1 MYVRLS
7 AALAALLSIPNV
19 AAAQASLRVEPLRVV
34 VSAPSQASA
43 ITLQNTS
50 AEKVSVQIR
59 VFEWSQAN
67 GKDTLTPTT
76 DVVVSP
82 PATTIPGGASYTI
95 RVARTAGAVAS
106 GEKSY
111 RLWVD
116 ELPAAERKR
125 AEARTVDIL
134 IRYDLPVFFGTA
146 NASSRLSWKAYKSG
160 GRLLVEA
167 TNTGTGH
174 ARVEA
179 LAVGNVSFGSG
190 LNGYVLPGS
199 MRRWTSAANT
209 PLPATNANLTLVAEV
224 GDREVR
230 APITIASN

>member
-146 NASSRLSWKAYKSG
+146 NASSSLSWKAYKSG

-174 ARVEA
+174 ARRGAGGGECVVRKRLERVC
-179 LAVGNVSFGSG
+179 LARKHAAVDVGGEH
-190 LNGYVLPGS
+190 
-199 MRRWTSAANT
+199 